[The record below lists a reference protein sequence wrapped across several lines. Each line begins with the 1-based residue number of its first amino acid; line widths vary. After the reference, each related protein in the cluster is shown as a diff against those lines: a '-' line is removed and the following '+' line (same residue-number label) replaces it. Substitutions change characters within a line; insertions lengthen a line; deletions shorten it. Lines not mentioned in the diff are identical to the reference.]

1 MKISDRLA
9 LAAKGLQG
17 RWAVL
22 PAAGMAIAAFCLCFA
37 GAVVMSVEQEKSEPY
52 ELQVMAESGAV
63 EDSDIAAIRE
73 MEDVTAAT
81 ALLDVPV
88 VVTADEYTAELTLT
102 GIDPAY
108 LREVF
113 AQGGMF
119 PDSGVMPYIV
129 LNKAALKTFTKDKD
143 AKDLYGGEM
152 GGEQPSGT
160 AVPEIDWLNADVSVQ
175 MGEGKTIVARICGIL
190 DGDEEEQESA
200 SYISLEAAR
209 TLLRDSGQLPTYTGA
224 RVRVTNIGAAEAV
237 SREISRFGLTV
248 TNSNAELQAR
258 WDGETKE
265 MTYLILIA
273 LFGLLCSAV
282 LLAAWRRMS
291 RLENGA
297 AYAALEWL
305 GLRRR
310 DIRTLFMLQSLM
322 ISVIGAVIGILV
334 SLLLPSFLTAGE
346 TTDTIFLLPVPF
358 LAVLVSAVV
367 CVLAGLMAA
376 GRRNRTSD

>member
-1 MKISDRLA
+1 MRISDRLA

-73 MEDVTAAT
+73 LEDVTAAT

-88 VVTADEYTAELTLT
+88 VVTANEYTAELPLT
-102 GIDPAY
+102 GIDSAY
-108 LREVF
+108 LREAF

-143 AKDLYGGEM
+143 AKDLYGGEV
-152 GGEQPSGT
+152 GEQPSGT
-160 AVPEIDWLNADVSVQ
+160 AVPEVDWLNADVSVQ

-190 DGDEEEQESA
+190 DGDGEEQESA

-237 SREISRFGLTV
+237 SREIFKLRLTV
-248 TNSNAELQAR
+248 TNSNTELQAR

-305 GLRRR
+305 GLQQK
-310 DIRTLFMLQSLM
+310 DIRTLFLLQSLM
-322 ISVIGAVIGILV
+322 ISVIGAAIGILV

-358 LAVLVSAVV
+358 LAVLIGAAV
-367 CVLAGLMAA
+367 CVLAGMIAT